1 MSSKLSSKII
11 KKKSK
16 EINQYLFCK
25 NCNSFIKK
33 NETESHCNLNNPDLS
48 EIKEID
54 NKDNQSKH
62 NLDDIS
68 LSLTIKSS
76 GRELSLR
83 EDNEVKK
90 KLEEIRKRI
99 NQKKE
104 IIKERNKNEED
115 DIYNT
120 SNVEG
125 YTDDD
130 DLLNSSNTAKDE
142 NNQEENKSIQ
152 KVRKSVIKYDL
163 NMNFKETTIIKV
175 IYFIYKINSDININ
189 HIEVEIKREY
199 LEDNKLK
206 EDILYMIYYENDKV
220 SIQKDNNINNE
231 NELNNDNDNYT
242 YLSKKVFFYSKFTLE
257 SFPLISN
264 EYENESMIDK
274 LYIFNKDFNNKKNLI
289 LKFKFDELYELPYLP
304 YVLYKFEFII
314 KEDEIFV
321 GASSNGI
328 SEFNLNSPNDKGI
341 SYNTTIDQSY
351 KKISDNI

>member
-1 MSSKLSSKII
+1 MSSKSSSKII

-16 EINQYLFCK
+16 EMNQYLFCK
-25 NCNSFIKK
+25 KCNSFIKK
-33 NETESHCNLNNPDLS
+33 IETESHCNLNNPELS
-48 EIKEID
+48 EIKEN
-54 NKDNQSKH
+54 NKDDQSKH

-68 LSLTIKSS
+68 LSLTMKSS
-76 GRELSLR
+76 GRELSLK

-120 SNVEG
+120 SH
-125 YTDDD
+125 TDDD
-130 DLLNSSNTAKDE
+130 DLLNSSINVKD
-142 NNQEENKSIQ
+142 NNNKEDNKSIQ

-163 NMNFKETTIIKV
+163 NMNFKETTIVKV
-175 IYFIYKINSDININ
+175 IYFIYIINSDVKID

-220 SIQKDNNINNE
+220 SIQKDNNINN
-231 NELNNDNDNYT
+231 YT
-242 YLSKKVFFYSKFTLE
+242 YLSKKVFFYSKFSLE

-274 LYIFNKDFNNKKNLI
+274 LYIFNKDFNNKKNFI

-328 SEFNLNSPNDKGI
+328 SDFNLNSPNDKGI

-351 KKISDNI
+351 KKISDNL